1 MKNWMIAIVAVFALG
16 MVLFLSDRKVE
27 TPSGVDL
34 IRNPNQYSE
43 ANSKAALLAFDI
55 FRKADNGESISED
68 DKAKL
73 REAEKYFEAMR
84 LYNPTVV
91 QSNFGAGKCF
101 MLIGEKER
109 AAERFEQAVMNKD
122 IDQDK
127 SKPNFNLTVYES
139 MALLSEVTLDLAVE
153 EIANQNSLS
162 QANDMVGAAAAKKR
176 SDSYFAK
183 ALDYSNKAV
192 VAVPTATRY
201 LIGRANILLALK
213 RDADAKKDI
222 AQAKKLSPNDPR
234 VKMLAKLV
242 GI

>member
-16 MVLFLSDRKVE
+16 TVLFLSDRKVE

-34 IRNPNQYSE
+34 IRNPTQYAE
-43 ANSKAALLAFDI
+43 ANGKAANLAFEI
-55 FRKADNGESISED
+55 FRKADSGGSITED

-101 MLIGEKER
+101 MLVGEKER
-109 AAERFEQAVMNKD
+109 AAERFEQAVMNRNIDPEKD
-122 IDQDK
+122 
-127 SKPNFNLTVYES
+127 KPDFNLTVYES

-153 EIANQNSLS
+153 EIANRNSLS
-162 QANDMVGAAAAKKR
+162 QANDPVGAAAAKKR
-176 SDSYFAK
+176 SDNYFAK
-183 ALDYSNKAV
+183 ALDYSNQAV
-192 VAVPTATRY
+192 SAVPRATRY
-201 LIGRANILLALK
+201 LVGRANILLALK

-222 AQAKKLSPNDPR
+222 ARAKALDPNDLR

-242 GI
+242 GL